1 MQCNLRHNAYRFQQ
15 ENILWSKWCIHWLLI
30 EVHRS
35 QMKAYKM
42 WMFGMFWNIL
52 RQYTALI
59 DSESAGMSMNCPQ
72 NVKNDKNNHLWLYM
86 MIIVWN
92 ISSFLYNIER
102 IFTNGSLRLQWL
114 NGTGSWGVCDGP
126 NSHQLVGSDF
136 FVPWLA
142 AKPQEPMTIAW
153 VNRSQQLLQHVYKI
167 P

>member
-1 MQCNLRHNAYRFQQ
+1 M
-15 ENILWSKWCIHWLLI
+15 
-30 EVHRS
+30 
-35 QMKAYKM
+35 
-42 WMFGMFWNIL
+42 
-52 RQYTALI
+52 T
-59 DSESAGMSMNCPQ
+59 CPQ
-72 NVKNDKNNHLWLYM
+72 NVKNDKNDHLWLCM

-92 ISSFLYNIER
+92 ISTFLYNIEI

-153 VNRSQQLLQHVYKI
+153 VNRSQQSLQHVYKI
-167 P
+167 SEYLQNYRNKPRVTLVISQCHVDTKIYQFKYNFPCIMYTISWLNRP